1 MTVRKPKPSAKETFM
16 RTLRLDHSR
25 LSRVFR
31 EIDVQQAVLQSNA
44 EEARA
49 VLLEAMD
56 YLLHYQDDCHHARE
70 NQLFERIAVRM
81 PRFEKDMRGLM
92 REHEKGLLHDTE
104 IAKDLSD
111 SSPRQLEGP
120 RGRVLGRRLRE
131 HVAHARAH
139 IRREEEVFYAHAED
153 ELAAADWTDL
163 MRQASMDD
171 PLSQPEQMRKT
182 YPLLAHRLMT
192 PVTEVTG
199 EGDKPS
205 RTVSAGSRRAKAA
218 ARESLEQVIEA
229 GGKLTMD
236 AIELARVNAL
246 AIRQARTPLD
256 LLLAGR
262 QIHLRNAQFA
272 LRCIFGPH
280 RWIAQKLV
288 AAVQK
293 SVVQPHAMTQS

>member
-1 MTVRKPKPSAKETFM
+1 MTVSKSKPTAKETFM

-44 EEARA
+44 KEARA

-92 REHEKGLLHDTE
+92 REHDKGLLHDTA
-104 IAKDLSD
+104 IAKELAE

-120 RGRVLGRRLRE
+120 RGRVVGRRLRE

-153 ELAAADWTDL
+153 ELEPADWVDL

-171 PLSQPEQMRKT
+171 PLGQPVQMRKA
-182 YPLLAHRLMT
+182 YPLLAHRLTT

-205 RTVSAGSRRAKAA
+205 HTVSAGSRRAKAA

-229 GGKLTMD
+229 SGKLTMD
-236 AIELARVNAL
+236 AIELARSNAL
-246 AIRQARTPLD
+246 AIRKARTPLD
-256 LLLAGR
+256 LLLAG
-262 QIHLRNAQFA
+262 QQVNVRNAQFA
-272 LRCIFGPH
+272 VRCIFGPH
-280 RWIAQKLV
+280 RWIAQKLAGV
-288 AAVQK
+288 LQK
-293 SVVQPHAMTQS
+293 SVVQPRVTTHS